1 MDNQKR
7 FAKARKGAVGVAV
20 ALGFIGTSAQ
30 AAVPESL
37 TTAITGIGTD
47 ATSLMDSATPIVFSL
62 AGAFVIWKIG
72 KRILNRV

>member
-1 MDNQKR
+1 MDNKKR
-7 FAKARKGAVGVAV
+7 FAKARKGFVGVAV
-20 ALGFIGTSAQ
+20 ALGFVGTSAQ
-30 AAVPESL
+30 AAVPEAL
-37 TTAITGIGTD
+37 TTAITGIGAD